1 VLRLLNGV
9 AGIEA
14 ALLLHPAGDGQYE
27 VIEAWPRTEEIGHHI
42 RVNAQLLS
50 SPDQDAGSVRLPVA
64 FTVAMSGR
72 PTRILTAPVNDTP
85 MLLIALCS
93 HSSAD
98 MHEHVIAAASLLES
112 LARQGAQSTSER
124 IAEDKIE
131 SIVRSMAVPF
141 VFIDA
146 EASNAFINQG
156 ARALL
161 GLASGEARPE
171 RIAKALAEMIGAQE
185 KPAPLRQPTNDHKAA
200 ATFYVNHGA
209 RTFKADMRWI
219 AHGLSGRICTF
230 HDITEER
237 RMEDELRQLATTD
250 YLTGALNRRAFELTF
265 RSEVERSRRHDLPV
279 SLILIDLDRFKSI
292 NDTHGHQAGDI
303 VLKEVGDRLRV
314 SLRDSDLLG
323 RLGGEEFGILLPNT
337 SIQNAIEMA
346 DRMRRVIG
354 GAPFGIGPAGLT
366 VTASAGVTCVR
377 DSQDDVGAMTKRAD
391 DALYAAKQQGRNMV
405 VEGA

>member
-1 VLRLLNGV
+1 L
-9 AGIEA
+9 
-14 ALLLHPAGDGQYE
+14 
-27 VIEAWPRTEEIGHHI
+27 
-42 RVNAQLLS
+42 
-50 SPDQDAGSVRLPVA
+50 A
-64 FTVAMSGR
+64 FTVAMNGR
-72 PTRILTAPVNDTP
+72 PARVLTAPVIDTP
-85 MLLIALCS
+85 MVLVALCS
-93 HSSAD
+93 SASAG
-98 MHEHVIAAASLLES
+98 MYEHVSAAASLLGS

-161 GLASGEARPE
+161 GLASAEVRPE
-171 RIAKALAEMIGAQE
+171 RIAKALAELIGAQDRSAPRRL
-185 KPAPLRQPTNDHKAA
+185 PAADYKAA
-200 ATFYVNHGA
+200 ATFYVSHGA

-219 AHGLSGRICTF
+219 SHGLSGRICTF

-265 RSEVERSRRHDLPV
+265 RSELERSRRHDLPL

-303 VLKEVGDRLRV
+303 VLKEVGDRLQV

-346 DRMRRVIG
+346 DRMRRVI
-354 GAPFGIGPAGLT
+354 AATSFDIGPAGLT

-377 DSQDDVGAMTKRAD
+377 DGQDEVGAMTKRAD
-391 DALYAAKQQGRNMV
+391 DALYAAKQRGRNMV